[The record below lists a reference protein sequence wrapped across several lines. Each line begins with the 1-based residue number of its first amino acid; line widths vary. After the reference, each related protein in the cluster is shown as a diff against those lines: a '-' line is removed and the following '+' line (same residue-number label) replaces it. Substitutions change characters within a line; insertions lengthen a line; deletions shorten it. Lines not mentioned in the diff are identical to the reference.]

1 MHITKTM
8 GIQLGLMITA
18 FVIAVVA
25 PPALAEDEP
34 AGQTVEQK
42 AQKRRGT
49 GEDENIK
56 SRSLENKA
64 DEQAPAPPSK
74 GGDDAKT
81 RGARGCFVVVDNWT
95 PWKIQ
100 IFMDGDYVGLVSAW
114 GEASGW
120 YSSGRH
126 NLYGVASFYD
136 APDST
141 WGPQRISC
149 SGSYT
154 WKLVQ

>member
-100 IFMDGDYVGLVSAW
+100 IFMDGQQNAQAREAALNAIIAGRLEVMDTLMAGRAEYNGLALL
-114 GEASGW
+114 
-120 YSSGRH
+120 R
-126 NLYGVASFYD
+126 
-136 APDST
+136 
-141 WGPQRISC
+141 
-149 SGSYT
+149 
-154 WKLVQ
+154 